1 MLVDEPENFLALG
14 ELQPWLEAMNDAWE
28 ERDIQFV
35 IISHNPRTLNWHNKN
50 AMIFSLEGTPPEVV
64 VERRTDDDDEPLVDK
79 LRLMEWKGCDND

>member
-1 MLVDEPENFLALG
+1 
-14 ELQPWLEAMNDAWE
+14 MNDAWE

-64 VERRTDDDDEPLVDK
+64 VERRTDDDDDPLVDK
-79 LRLMEWKGCDND
+79 LRLMEWEECDNA